1 MTSFRPNYMFEHERK
16 KATFD
21 PKQLSLFIYGGQAAL
36 DSFLQRQAL
45 VQNDPV
51 LSFDPATIHRSR

>member
-1 MTSFRPNYMFEHERK
+1 MFEHERK